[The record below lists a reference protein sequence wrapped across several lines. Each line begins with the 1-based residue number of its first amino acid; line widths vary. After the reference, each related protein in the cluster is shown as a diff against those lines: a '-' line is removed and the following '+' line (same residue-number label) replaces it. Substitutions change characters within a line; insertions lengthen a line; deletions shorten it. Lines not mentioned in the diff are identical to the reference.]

1 MEKALQFTILL
12 LCSAQESGLLLA
24 DVTAV
29 SGAWTSPDLE
39 VAMVSKDKQRSA
51 LTGDCVTSPGKEQT
65 SMKPSASKQSVE
77 LLAGAVADI
86 ELDSQSAV
94 IAPATP
100 SPGRGEHLFPVFVDQ
115 QMTLSA

>member
-12 LCSAQESGLLLA
+12 LCSAQKSDLLLA

-39 VAMVSKDKQRSA
+39 VAMVSKDKPRSA
-51 LTGDCVTSPGKEQT
+51 LTEACITSPGKEQT
-65 SMKPSASKQSVE
+65 SMKPSASNQSVD

-100 SPGRGEHLFPVFVDQ
+100 SPGRGKLLFLVFLDQ
-115 QMTLSA
+115 QMISRA